1 MKPSMKRLFNKWK
14 IAGLRGSIRQLKKIK
29 NIRMKPRLKIVGV
42 FLLVGAT
49 LLGLSSCQH
58 KETEEQ
64 TETAKKQTYTCP
76 MHPQIVSDKPGTCPI
91 CGMDLVP
98 FDKSNVSDY
107 LTLSEPQQALANV
120 TTDTIETG
128 SFSSFK
134 QLNGRLAVDP
144 SQTEFISSRVAGRI
158 EALYVKQT
166 GVPVRKGE
174 PLYKIYSEQLA
185 ALQQEYLV
193 AIAQATQFPEDKK
206 FQQVAEAARQKL
218 LLYSQTE
225 AQIQQL
231 KNRKQTSPYVTYA
244 APADGIVSQLLV
256 TEGQYV
262 AEGSSIMSL
271 EAYHTVWVEADLYP
285 AEANLVKKGDVVNV
299 TVAGFENEPQKM
311 RVEFIAPALQTG
323 SQLLTIR
330 GSIPNLHSQLKAG
343 TQAIVEL
350 PVANTSKAITLPIDA
365 VIHDGKGAHI
375 WIETGVGKFAPR
387 IVETGA
393 ENFNRIEITKGVGE
407 GDVVVVSGAY
417 LLYSEFVLKKGKNP
431 MAGMKM

>member
-1 MKPSMKRLFNKWK
+1 MKQK
-14 IAGLRGSIRQLKKIK
+14 IKIVAVLLLAGL
-29 NIRMKPRLKIVGV
+29 V
-42 FLLVGAT
+42 
-49 LLGLSSCQH
+49 GLSSCGS
-58 KETEEQ
+58 KETKTH

-98 FDKSNVSDY
+98 FDKTNTSNF
-107 LTLSEPQQALANV
+107 LTLSVPQQALANV
-120 TTDTIETG
+120 TTATVKVG

-166 GVPVRKGE
+166 GVSVRKGQ

-185 ALQQEYLV
+185 ALQQEYVL
-193 AIAQATQFPEDKK
+193 AIAQMAHFPEDRK
-206 FQQVAEAARQKL
+206 FQQLTEAAKQKL
-218 LLYSQTE
+218 LLYGQSE
-225 AQIQQL
+225 AQLQQL
-231 KNRKQTSPYVTYA
+231 GSRKQTSPYVTYA
-244 APADGIVSQLLV
+244 APANGVVSELMV

-271 EAYHTVWVEADLYP
+271 EAYHNIWVEADLYP
-285 AEANLVKKGDVVNV
+285 AEASLVKKSDLVSV

-311 RVEFIAPALQTG
+311 RVEFIAPALQSG

-330 GSIPNLHSQLKAG
+330 GSIPNLHNQLKAG
-343 TQAIVEL
+343 MQAVVEL
-350 PVANTSKAITLPIDA
+350 PVANTSNAITLPVDA
-365 VIHDGKGAHI
+365 VIHDGKGTHI
-375 WIETGVGKFAPR
+375 WVKTGVGKFSPR
-387 IVETGA
+387 MVETGA
-393 ENFNRIEITKGVGE
+393 ESFNQVEIKSGVQE

>member
-1 MKPSMKRLFNKWK
+1 MKQIVK
-14 IAGLRGSIRQLKKIK
+14 IFTYILLAG
-29 NIRMKPRLKIVGV
+29 
-42 FLLVGAT
+42 AA
-49 LLGLSSCQH
+49 LLGFPSCNEGKTEQH
-58 KETEEQ
+58 
-64 TETAKKQTYTCP
+64 TETAHKQTYSCP
-76 MHPQIVSDKPGTCPI
+76 MHPQIVSDKPGSCPI
-91 CGMDLVP
+91 CGMDLVL
-98 FDKSNVSDY
+98 FDKSNVSDN
-107 LTLSEPQQALANV
+107 LTLSKEQQALANV
-120 TTDTIETG
+120 TTDTIKTG
-128 SFSSFK
+128 SFASFK
-134 QLNGRLAVDP
+134 QLNGRLVVDP
-144 SQTEFISSRVAGRI
+144 SQTEYVSSRVAGRI

-166 GVPVRKGE
+166 GVPVRKGQ

-193 AIAQATQFPEDKK
+193 TIAQAAQFPDDEK
-206 FQQVAEAARQKL
+206 FQQLAEAAKQKL

-231 KNRKQTSPYVTYA
+231 RNKKQTSPYVTFA
-244 APADGIVSQLLV
+244 ASANGVVSELFV

-271 EAYHTVWVEADLYP
+271 EAYQSIWVEADLYP

-311 RVEFIAPALQTG
+311 RVEFIAPALQAS

-330 GSIPNLHSQLKAG
+330 GSIPNLQNQLRAG
-343 TQAIVEL
+343 MQAVVVL
-350 PVANTSKAITLPIDA
+350 PVANTSNALTLPVDA

-375 WIETGVGKFAPR
+375 WVETEVGKFAPKM
-387 IVETGA
+387 VETGA
-393 ENFNRIEITKGVGE
+393 ENFNRIEITKGVEE

-431 MAGMKM
+431 MAGHNH